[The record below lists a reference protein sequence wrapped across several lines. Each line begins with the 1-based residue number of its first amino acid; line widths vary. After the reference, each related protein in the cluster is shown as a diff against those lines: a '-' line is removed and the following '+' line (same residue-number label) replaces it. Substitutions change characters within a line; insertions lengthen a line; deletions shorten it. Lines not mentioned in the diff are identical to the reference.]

1 MPEPQLITA
10 VGDVPPSLARVDAPT
25 REPFRIAAVQEAWHP
40 DADEHAAA
48 LERGIAMA
56 AGEGTQLVCLQELT
70 LSPYFAI
77 VPDAAELAASVAEP
91 IPGGPTTELAA
102 RAAREHGV
110 HVH

>member
-25 REPFRIAAVQEAWHP
+25 RAPFRIGAVQEAWHP

-48 LERGIAMA
+48 IERGIAIA
-56 AGEGTQLVCLQELT
+56 AGEGAKLVCLQELP
-70 LSPYFAI
+70 LSLYFAI
-77 VPDAAELAASVAEP
+77 VPDALEQAAATAEP

-102 RAAREHGV
+102 RAARE
-110 HVH
+110 